1 MGEGKNVNKEI
12 EVTEFGLITTQ
23 INQATVTKWTQY
35 TRSNS
40 SATEVIAGIMM
51 ATTSQDFRGVNSAR

>member
-23 INQATVTKWTQY
+23 INQAKITQWTQY

-40 SATEVIAGIMM
+40 SAAEVIAGIMM
-51 ATTSQDFRGVNSAR
+51 ATTSQEFRGVNNAR